1 LLDLFDILAGYLR
14 VNSLFILQWLYGS
27 KFAKPVPVRTRLA
40 TESMSEQ
47 AADYRKRL
55 ACSGWTLEKAQL
67 GIFTVEEIRD
77 TGHQVKLHLVGRAV
91 GKAIVV
97 LLHENTEV
105 KI

>member
-1 LLDLFDILAGYLR
+1 
-14 VNSLFILQWLYGS
+14 
-27 KFAKPVPVRTRLA
+27 
-40 TESMSEQ
+40 MSEQ